1 MIGYMQMPADFIYKD
16 VFLKGKP
23 VHQRFDRFR
32 LRHPSMDCGRRAKIF
47 APFDALAGFNEAVA
61 AKEVLYEF
69 RRELDD
75 GEKEELNRKLVV
87 LHSMTYNSRAA
98 EKNKVPVTVTYYVP
112 CADKNSLSYGCRGQ
126 YVKLSGICR
135 YVGLRSITVDKTV
148 ILFDDILEI
157 TSTKTVKGQ
166 NIFETWED
174 YAS

>member
-32 LRHPSMDCGRRAKIF
+32 LRHPTMDCGRRAKIF

-75 GEKEELNRKLVV
+75 GEKEELNRKLS
-87 LHSMTYNSRAA
+87 LNLKRRQRLSLFRMQRMSGKKSSLKRLLKNLLRNRNLRKQRQHLLLKRRKKKNMSMLR
-98 EKNKVPVTVTYYVP
+98 E
-112 CADKNSLSYGCRGQ
+112 SL
-126 YVKLSGICR
+126 
-135 YVGLRSITVDKTV
+135 
-148 ILFDDILEI
+148 
-157 TSTKTVKGQ
+157 
-166 NIFETWED
+166 
-174 YAS
+174 